1 MTFGLILAVLT
12 HSRVGSHVQLFETVV
27 FFCIGA
33 STALYLRHIHVGFTC
48 AVIIGCM
55 IGRLASVCGLSVP
68 LNMHAERKS
77 RLVGGVA
84 KVITRSQQIVL
95 WCGGLRGAVAFALV
109 LSFPSPWR
117 PNLIGTVA
125 WIVFAT
131 TLIGGAGT
139 PPLLDYLG
147 MSHSGGGATDGE
159 GGHTHLEESF
169 GDLGLET
176 LVNGD
181 AGEMPADASTF
192 ARQFRKLE
200 LKLLAT
206 GSTEAAR
213 AAAKLAA
220 RVPGQHMQSSAA
232 AAEATPTA
240 PSVAQPPPR
249 SQSPRSYDHGAD
261 AAEGD
266 EKLDRN
272 WSTAANADGF
282 TDVAIDRESPQR
294 GRAGSPQRSTLEAAR
309 EANRSRARNSSGSAS
324 SRSEYDP
331 AALTQTASAAQ
342 RQRAYS
348 GDADGVR
355 P

>member
-1 MTFGLILAVLT
+1 M
-12 HSRVGSHVQLFETVV
+12 

-33 STALYLRHIHVGFTC
+33 STTLYLRHIHVGFTC
-48 AVIIGCM
+48 AVVIGCM

-68 LNMHAERKS
+68 LNMHAKRKS

-84 KVITRSQQIVL
+84 KVITKSQQIVL

-117 PNLIGTVA
+117 PTLIGTVA

-139 PPLLDYLG
+139 PPLLEYLG
-147 MSHSGGGATDGE
+147 MAHHGGGANDAEGE
-159 GGHTHLEESF
+159 HTHLEESF
-169 GDLGLET
+169 GGLGLEM
-176 LVNGD
+176 LVDGS
-181 AGEMPADASTF
+181 AGMMPEDASTF

-213 AAAKLAA
+213 AAARLA
-220 RVPGQHMQSSAA
+220 VPGQQMQNSPAA
-232 AAEATPTA
+232 ADAM
-240 PSVAQPPPR
+240 PSSPGVPQLR
-249 SQSPRSYDHGAD
+249 RQSPISYEHGAD
-261 AAEGD
+261 AVED
-266 EKLDRN
+266 DDKLDRN
-272 WSTAANADGF
+272 WSTVSNIGGF
-282 TDVAIDRESPQR
+282 TDVAIDQEFPRH
-294 GRAGSPQRSTLEAAR
+294 GRAGSPQRSTLDAAR
-309 EANRSRARNSSGSAS
+309 DVNRTRVRSGSGSAS
-324 SRSEYDP
+324 SRSDYDP

-342 RQRAYS
+342 RQRALS
-348 GDADGVR
+348 SHADGVR